1 MIRLP
6 QSLAAWN
13 TPDFEI
19 ALKRELEQLGAGQLP
34 LQQALSSSSYALDD
48 ALCVMIISAGAAP
61 AFIRAKVGVFFSGIT
76 AGCSCPDDP
85 TPDSTQSEYCELTLT
100 IDKATAEVAVSLTAD
115 EGPASVG

>member
-19 ALKRELEQLGAGQLP
+19 VLKRELEQLGAGQLP
-34 LQQALSSSSYALDD
+34 LQQALSSNSYALDD

-76 AGCSCPDDP
+76 AGCSCPSSRVFARYTGWQARWSD
-85 TPDSTQSEYCELTLT
+85 EFVACGNIKMNRLTRFL
-100 IDKATAEVAVSLTAD
+100 
-115 EGPASVG
+115 G